1 MPSDNLRSSAAAL
14 ADREIR
20 TSKPYGPVGGD
31 ARPAGDAT
39 EIVNVQ
45 TIQPTNRTRT
55 DMPRQV
61 SQEQGSD
68 LPAEGFFVKL
78 DSVGRR
84 LRGFQSER

>member
-20 TSKPYGPVGGD
+20 TSKPYGPVGAD
-31 ARPAGDAT
+31 AKPAGDAT
-39 EIVNVQ
+39 RTVNAQ

-68 LPAEGFFVKL
+68 LPAEGFFVKT
-78 DSVGRR
+78 
-84 LRGFQSER
+84 